1 MWILLLLLF
10 LGFGQKGQLV
20 IGMSEDWFMVSNTK
34 AHNPTTN
41 SVD

>member
-1 MWILLLLLF
+1 VDLAVAPIS
-10 LGFGQKGQLV
+10 GFGQKGQLV